1 MTTHHLRAAIVL
13 LTAAATPSLAQTAA
27 PATPTWNLHRA
38 VSTERGYDANAWW
51 IETTDGLVLID
62 ALMLRSDARSLIAAL
77 KVTGKPLRAVFI
89 THAHADHFG
98 GLPHLRD
105 AFPGVP
111 IVATRA
117 TADAMRQVHDEGVQ
131 PNGWLRAFGPEYD
144 ERFVAPDRVV
154 ASGDTLRIAG
164 LTFIVRDY
172 GALDSPNNSVITV
185 PEMSAVFTGDATVH
199 GASFYV
205 GTDDARLALSAL
217 PQLLADHP
225 GEVTAY
231 AGHYGPRPLR
241 RTVADNIEQVQSM
254 LAATMLI
261 GSDPANRQPNRDFTL
276 AAKRQLLGV
285 LAMQTATRGD
295 YGIGALGMARFQ
307 LPTLVRTVVADSGRR
322 VPPGTAAVRDAMRPL
337 LYLVG
342 RYDIGEFS
350 LGLGG
355 LYVDAAVAS
364 GAYRY
369 QMMFSYDHVQSK
381 YRVVARDQISGL
393 IDVFEGVLDDD
404 GALVVTN
411 VGPGTHYLDA
421 SGAKVFNRMRF
432 SPQGDGTWNWLVES
446 GAGDGVWTQTLTQAM
461 RRLPPA

>member
-1 MTTHHLRAAIVL
+1 
-13 LTAAATPSLAQTAA
+13 
-27 PATPTWNLHRA
+27 
-38 VSTERGYDANAWW
+38 
-51 IETTDGLVLID
+51 
-62 ALMLRSDARSLIAAL
+62 
-77 KVTGKPLRAVFI
+77 
-89 THAHADHFG
+89 
-98 GLPHLRD
+98 
-105 AFPGVP
+105 
-111 IVATRA
+111 
-117 TADAMRQVHDEGVQ
+117 
-131 PNGWLRAFGPEYD
+131 
-144 ERFVAPDRVV
+144 
-154 ASGDTLRIAG
+154 
-164 LTFIVRDY
+164 
-172 GALDSPNNSVITV
+172 
-185 PEMSAVFTGDATVH
+185 
-199 GASFYV
+199 
-205 GTDDARLALSAL
+205 
-217 PQLLADHP
+217 
-225 GEVTAY
+225 
-231 AGHYGPRPLR
+231 
-241 RTVADNIEQVQSM
+241 
-254 LAATMLI
+254 
-261 GSDPANRQPNRDFTL
+261 
-276 AAKRQLLGV
+276 
-285 LAMQTATRGD
+285 
-295 YGIGALGMARFQ
+295 
-307 LPTLVRTVVADSGRR
+307 
-322 VPPGTAAVRDAMRPL
+322 MRPL